1 MTEVVKDDNDNDN
14 DPLVRMKMFVITLVR
29 MRTESPPMEA
39 PRMVLTMAKA
49 TTPPSAPVDL
59 KVDYWHWENK
69 FLTNEYLQHIWAND
83 PLGTNDPLH
92 FCDE

>member
-1 MTEVVKDDNDNDN
+1 MVKDDNDNDKV
-14 DPLVRMKMFVITLVR
+14 PLMRMKMVVITLVR

-69 FLTNEYLQHIWAND
+69 FWTNEYLQHIWAND
-83 PLGTNDPLH
+83 PLETNDPLH